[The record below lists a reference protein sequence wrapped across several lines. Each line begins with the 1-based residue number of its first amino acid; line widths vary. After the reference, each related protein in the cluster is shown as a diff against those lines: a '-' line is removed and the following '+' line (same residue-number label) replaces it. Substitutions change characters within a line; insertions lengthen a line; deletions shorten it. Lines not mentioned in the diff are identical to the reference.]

1 MHARLVRSRAS
12 ATREASCDAR
22 SWTLVNKPLG
32 RHAGDATLQLEV
44 AEGLG
49 LLPVL
54 TRVLFHIDH
63 AIIHV
68 MNPLSVNEVQW
79 TTIWYVHKDAVAGID
94 YDTDRVVEVWR
105 ATNAEDKE
113 LCERNYKGIQS
124 RRFVPGPLSP
134 RAEGAVRPALDLNLK
149 MME

>member
-1 MHARLVRSRAS
+1 
-12 ATREASCDAR
+12 
-22 SWTLVNKPLG
+22 
-32 RHAGDATLQLEV
+32 
-44 AEGLG
+44 
-49 LLPVL
+49 
-54 TRVLFHIDH
+54 
-63 AIIHV
+63 

-149 MME
+149 PIFDTRIC